1 MFFKRKKSLI
11 LSEYTAF
18 SGVFIYSQNKNHEK
32 IFLELS
38 TNGIIFHESI
48 AKSGEF
54 GHTGGSLGKK

>member
-1 MFFKRKKSLI
+1 
-11 LSEYTAF
+11 
-18 SGVFIYSQNKNHEK
+18 VFVYSQNKNHEK

-48 AKSGEF
+48 AKPGEF